1 MEYTNEYL
9 DEMMVSPSAGD
20 RNTAPY
26 LRELD
31 TPEQRR
37 RAVSEGYTLSNLL
50 GFRHSQAVREAVNN
64 LQDLIEAGREHEEL
78 YGERTAREYREA
90 EKARRGY

>member
-1 MEYTNEYL
+1 MHYSDEYL
-9 DEMMVSPSAGD
+9 NEMMTSPSAGE

-50 GFRHSQAVREAVNN
+50 GYRHSQAVREAVNN
-64 LQDLIEAGREHEEL
+64 LQDLIEAGREDQEL
-78 YGERTAREYREA
+78 YGERTAREYREM